1 MQQDSGI
8 PNCYRRI
15 QSPSGIFLDSGNWGR
30 YDFRTNRPVGCRRI
44 SAGKYVNPQQARA
57 SFLPLCNERS
67 TLVATIFYE
76 RDANPD
82 ALKGKTIA
90 ILGYGSQGHAQAQNL
105 RDSGYKVI
113 VGLEPARG
121 SAQQARADGMVVV
134 APDEAAKRA
143 DWIHV
148 LTPDETQAAVYEQY
162 IKPYLHPGKVLG
174 FSHGFSIHFKTIVPP
189 DDVDVVMIAPKS
201 PGHLLRRVYS
211 EGRGVPSLIAIQ
223 QDASKRAHEYA
234 LAYAHGIGS
243 TRAGV
248 LQTTFKEETESDLF
262 GEQAVLCGGLT
273 SLIKKGFETLVEAG
287 YAPEIAYFECLHEMK
302 LIVDLIYEGGLGR
315 MRYSI
320 SNTAEY
326 GDLTRGEKV
335 VGDETRA
342 AMKRTLADIQSGKF
356 AKEWIE
362 ENKNGGKHFAALREK
377 EKQHPI
383 EIVGA
388 ELRGMMSWL
397 PKDGKKP
404 AETPKEPT
412 KQVVNA

>member
-1 MQQDSGI
+1 M
-8 PNCYRRI
+8 
-15 QSPSGIFLDSGNWGR
+15 
-30 YDFRTNRPVGCRRI
+30 
-44 SAGKYVNPQQARA
+44 
-57 SFLPLCNERS
+57 
-67 TLVATIFYE
+67 ATIFYE
-76 RDANPD
+76 HDANPD

-113 VGLEPARG
+113 VGLDPARP

-143 DWIHV
+143 DWIHM
-148 LTPDETQAAVYEQY
+148 LTPDETQAAVYEQFVQ
-162 IKPYLHPGKVLG
+162 PYLHPGKVLG
-174 FSHGFSIHFKTIVPP
+174 FSHGFSIHFKTITPP
-189 DDVDVVMIAPKS
+189 SDVDVVMIAPKS

-223 QDASKRAHEYA
+223 QDSSGRAHEYA

-248 LQTTFKEETESDLF
+248 LQTSFKEETESDLF

-315 MRYSI
+315 MRHSI

-326 GDLTRGEKV
+326 GDLTRGEQV
-335 VGDETRA
+335 VGDATRA
-342 AMKRTLADIQSGKF
+342 AMKRTLADIQNGTF
-356 AKEWIE
+356 AREWIK
-362 ENKNGGKHFAALREK
+362 ENKDGGYNFASLRER
-377 EKQHPI
+377 EQQHPI

-388 ELRGMMSWL
+388 QLRGMMSWL
-397 PKDGKKP
+397 PKEGKKP
-404 AETPKEPT
+404 AEAPKEPT

>member
-1 MQQDSGI
+1 VHE
-8 PNCYRRI
+8 RR
-15 QSPSGIFLDSGNWGR
+15 
-30 YDFRTNRPVGCRRI
+30 
-44 SAGKYVNPQQARA
+44 
-57 SFLPLCNERS
+57 

-76 RDANPD
+76 HDANPD

-105 RDSGYKVI
+105 RDSGHKVI
-113 VGLEPARG
+113 VGLDPARP

-143 DWIHV
+143 DWIHM
-148 LTPDETQAAVYEQY
+148 LTPDETQAAVYEQF
-162 IKPYLHPGKVLG
+162 IQPYLHPGKVLG
-174 FSHGFSIHFKTIVPP
+174 FSHGFSIHFKTITPP
-189 DDVDVVMIAPKS
+189 SDVDVVMIAPKS

-223 QDASKRAHEYA
+223 QDSSGRAHEYA

-315 MRYSI
+315 MRHSI

-326 GDLTRGEKV
+326 GDLTRGEQV
-335 VGDETRA
+335 VGDATRA
-342 AMKRTLADIQSGKF
+342 AMKRTLADIQNGTF
-356 AKEWIE
+356 AREWIK
-362 ENKNGGKHFAALREK
+362 ENKDGGYNFASLRER
-377 EKQHPI
+377 EQQHPI

-388 ELRGMMSWL
+388 QLRGMMSWL
-397 PKDGKKP
+397 PKQGKNP
-404 AETPKEPT
+404 AEAPKEPS

>member
-1 MQQDSGI
+1 MNQGV
-8 PNCYRRI
+8 P
-15 QSPSGIFLDSGNWGR
+15 
-30 YDFRTNRPVGCRRI
+30 
-44 SAGKYVNPQQARA
+44 
-57 SFLPLCNERS
+57 
-67 TLVATIFYE
+67 VATVFYE
-76 RDANPD
+76 KDANPN

-113 VGLEPARG
+113 VGLDPERP

-134 APDEAAKRA
+134 APAEAAKRA
-143 DWIHV
+143 DWIQI
-148 LTPDETQAAVYEQY
+148 LTPDETQGELYDSQ

-174 FSHGFSIHFKTIVPP
+174 VSHGFSIHFKTIVPP
-189 DDVDVVMIAPKS
+189 NDVDVVMIAPKS
-201 PGHLLRRVYS
+201 PGHLVRRVYT
-211 EGRGVPSLIAIQ
+211 EGRGVPALLAIH
-223 QDASKRAHEYA
+223 QDASGRAHELG

-248 LQTTFKEETESDLF
+248 LQTSFKEETESDLF

-287 YAPEIAYFECLHEMK
+287 YAPEIAYFECLHEVK

-326 GDLTRGEKV
+326 GDLTRGEQV
-335 VGDETRA
+335 VGDATRQ
-342 AMKRTLADIQSGKF
+342 AMKKTLADIQSGKF
-356 AKEWIE
+356 AQEWIA
-362 ENKNGGKHFAALREK
+362 ENKAGCPNFNKLREA

-388 ELRGMMSWL
+388 QLRGMMSWL
-397 PKDGKKP
+397 PKAGKKP
-404 AETPKEPT
+404 AEAPKDPT